1 MSFFS
6 DMWASMKATWNK
18 MWTWLKATASQVGI
32 KIIGPILAIVV
43 VVGGFLLLTMG
54 FKELQ
59 IGGVLG
65 KLLGKKG
72 GDTSKKAVDVAN
84 TVDKDRVD
92 TDGKL
97 IQPGVVDSK
106 GMTQAVVVPIK
117 EPGLFSDPKR
127 VEFVAPGETKP
138 TKIELPDGV
147 TNKDV
152 EHVVVIS
159 PEVVAVTV
167 KDKSGIPAK
176 KIDDLLNKYG
186 GVK

>member
-6 DMWASMKATWNK
+6 DVWASMKSTWNK
-18 MWTWLKATASQVGI
+18 IWGATKKLASQIGI
-32 KIIGPILAIVV
+32 KVIGPILAIVV

-72 GDTSKKAVDVAN
+72 DVPKKAVDIAN
-84 TVDKDRVD
+84 TVDKDRVGS
-92 TDGKL
+92 DGKL
-97 IQPGVVDSK
+97 IQPGTTDAK

-117 EPGLFSDPKR
+117 EPGLFSDPKK

-138 TKIELPDGV
+138 TKIELPEGV

-152 EHVVVIS
+152 EHVVVIK

-167 KDKSGIPAK
+167 KDKSGISAQ
-176 KIDDLLNKYG
+176 KIDDLLTKYG
-186 GVK
+186 GVN